1 LTAVRSHTA
10 GGRVLVIVGGTGFA
24 AVELTFVAIALAALE
39 AAVAVF
45 TGATD
50 KGAGRHDF
58 LSFFLVFS

>member
-1 LTAVRSHTA
+1 
-10 GGRVLVIVGGTGFA
+10 VLVIVGGTGFA